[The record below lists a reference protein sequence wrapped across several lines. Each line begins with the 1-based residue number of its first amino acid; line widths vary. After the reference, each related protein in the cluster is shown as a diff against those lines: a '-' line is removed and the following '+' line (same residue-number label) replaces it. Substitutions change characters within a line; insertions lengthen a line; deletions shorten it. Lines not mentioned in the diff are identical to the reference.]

1 VQKGVLVVVLGFL
14 VLFAAMTFEVISR
27 TGLDILSGLA
37 LFFIALMALPLIA
50 GLLGSPPDD
59 D

>member
-1 VQKGVLVVVLGFL
+1 LQTGVLVVVLGFL

>member
-1 VQKGVLVVVLGFL
+1 MQTAVVVLMLGFL
-14 VLFAAMTFEVISR
+14 VLFAGMTFEVISR
-27 TGLDILSGLA
+27 TGFDVLTGLA
-37 LFFIALMALPLIA
+37 LFFILLLAIPLIG